1 VYVVISSSRFEFK
14 ASAPPD
20 SADYYAD
27 HMFRPRSKVWSDKRR
42 TFCFR
47 GFFFHK
53 FPNNTSWLNKIC
65 LCLTRVIWESPTLR
79 WFSPL
84 FHPKEVKQKIE
95 WNKGLAHLKYI
106 NHHIRNQRPQTN
118 TKIKSWTNGEINKT
132 KNHNCTKIQN
142 ISMN

>member
-1 VYVVISSSRFEFK
+1 MYVVISSSRFEFK

-84 FHPKEVKQKIE
+84 FHPKKVKQKIE

-106 NHHIRNQRPQTN
+106 TI
-118 TKIKSWTNGEINKT
+118 ISEINEMLCQKLT
-132 KNHNCTKIQN
+132 EYFFVSQMFWNLFKHSYFTNVLKFI
-142 ISMN
+142 